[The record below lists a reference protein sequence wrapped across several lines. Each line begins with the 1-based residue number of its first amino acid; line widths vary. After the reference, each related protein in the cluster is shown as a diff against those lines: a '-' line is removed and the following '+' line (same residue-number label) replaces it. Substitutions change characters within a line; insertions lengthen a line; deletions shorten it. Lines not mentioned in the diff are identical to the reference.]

1 MCCIKWIILIRIFVP
16 FPLSLALPACVCV
29 CVMLSIMCMLKR
41 SPFLL
46 VHVFEILYFVFA
58 HMSEPVYMNLR

>member
-1 MCCIKWIILIRIFVP
+1 MDYSYPHLSS
-16 FPLSLALPACVCV
+16 FPSLSLLLCVCVCV
-29 CVMLSIMCMLKR
+29 CVMLSIMCMLMR

-58 HMSEPVYMNLR
+58 HMSDPVYMNLR